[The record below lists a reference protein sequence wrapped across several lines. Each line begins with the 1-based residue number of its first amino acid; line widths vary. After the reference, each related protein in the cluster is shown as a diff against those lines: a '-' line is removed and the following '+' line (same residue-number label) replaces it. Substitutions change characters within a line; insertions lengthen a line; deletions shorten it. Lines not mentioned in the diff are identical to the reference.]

1 MKRNILMLM
10 AGILAIAITGGDLKA
25 QSGTVKLNLYYNY
38 GLPTGS
44 FKSDVISN
52 GSPRGGGA
60 DILYNIDPV
69 WAAGLSV
76 AFQDYYQKYPRALY
90 NTGKNEQISAVLS
103 NSVQSTPILAKVVF
117 NPLGRQ
123 RSAIQPYIS
132 AGAGFSMISD
142 KQYLGQFESSD
153 ASVAFAGQIGA
164 GVQVPFGSRSS
175 SGLLLGANYNLV
187 PYNKNDLSHLNSI
200 DFRLG
205 VYLPLR

>member
-1 MKRNILMLM
+1 MNRNIIMLM
-10 AGILAIAITGGDLKA
+10 AGILAIAITGGNVKA
-25 QSGTVKLNLYYNY
+25 QSGTVKANLYYNY
-38 GLPTGS
+38 GLPAGS

-60 DILYNIDPV
+60 DILYNIDPAWSV
-69 WAAGLSV
+69 GLSV
-76 AFQDYYQKYPRALY
+76 AFQDYYQKYPRAVY

-103 NSVQSTPILAKVVF
+103 NSVQTTPILAKVVY

-123 RSAIQPYIS
+123 RAIIQPYIS

-164 GVQVPFGSRSS
+164 GIQIPFGKLSN

-187 PYNKNDLSHLNSI
+187 PYNKNDLSNLNTL
-200 DFRLG
+200 DFRAG
-205 VYLPLR
+205 VYIPLR